1 MTPACGC
8 RRDIAQGPIGRSP
21 DFDTAV
27 ALLQDAD
34 EGLIG
39 VKQRHGD
46 RINRVLDILA
56 ASNFRLDDPDEAWG
70 ATDALARSTSSSCCS
85 ESVALSQ

>member
-1 MTPACGC
+1 MDTATHQ
-8 RRDIAQGPIGRSP
+8 DIVRLFPGIQDHTVVEILHTKATLSDIEA
-21 DFDTAV
+21 AV
-27 ALLQDAD
+27 ALFQDAD

-56 ASNFRLDDPDEAWG
+56 ASDLRPAEVNDH
-70 ATDALARSTSSSCCS
+70 
-85 ESVALSQ
+85 

>member
-1 MTPACGC
+1 MDTAT
-8 RRDIAQGPIGRSP
+8 RQDIVRLFPGIQDHTVIEILETQATLGDIEA
-21 DFDTAV
+21 AV

-39 VKQRHGD
+39 VRQRHGD

-56 ASNFRLDDPDEAWG
+56 ASDLCRDDLDDY
-70 ATDALARSTSSSCCS
+70 
-85 ESVALSQ
+85 

>member
-1 MTPACGC
+1 MNAATHQ
-8 RRDIAQGPIGRSP
+8 DIVRLFPGIQDHTVVEIL
-21 DFDTAV
+21 DTNATLGDIEAAL

-46 RINRVLDILA
+46 RINRVLNILA
-56 ASNFRLDDPDEAWG
+56 VSGLRRDDLEE
-70 ATDALARSTSSSCCS
+70 R
-85 ESVALSQ
+85 

>member
-1 MTPACGC
+1 M
-8 RRDIAQGPIGRSP
+8 
-21 DFDTAV
+21 DTATHQDITRLFPGIQDHTV
-27 ALLQDAD
+27 VEILDTKATLGDVEAALALLQDAD

-56 ASNFRLDDPDEAWG
+56 ASDYRPDEL
-70 ATDALARSTSSSCCS
+70 D
-85 ESVALSQ
+85 EP

>member
-1 MTPACGC
+1 MDTAT
-8 RRDIAQGPIGRSP
+8 RKDIVRLFPGIQDHTVVEIL
-21 DFDTAV
+21 DTSATLGDIEAAV

-39 VKQRHGD
+39 VRQRHGD

-56 ASNFRLDDPDEAWG
+56 ASDLRPDEF
-70 ATDALARSTSSSCCS
+70 
-85 ESVALSQ
+85 EEH

>member
-1 MTPACGC
+1 MDTAT
-8 RRDIAQGPIGRSP
+8 RQDIVRLFPGIQDHTVIEILETQATLGDIEA
-21 DFDTAV
+21 AV

-39 VKQRHGD
+39 VRERHGD

-56 ASNFRLDDPDEAWG
+56 ASDLRS
-70 ATDALARSTSSSCCS
+70 DALGDY
-85 ESVALSQ
+85 

>member
-1 MTPACGC
+1 MDTATHQ
-8 RRDIAQGPIGRSP
+8 DIVRLFPGIQDHTVVEIL
-21 DFDTAV
+21 DTKATRGDIEAAV

-56 ASNFRLDDPDEAWG
+56 ASDLRPAEVNDH
-70 ATDALARSTSSSCCS
+70 
-85 ESVALSQ
+85 

>member
-1 MTPACGC
+1 MNAATHQ
-8 RRDIAQGPIGRSP
+8 DIVRLFPGIEDHTVLEILGTRPTLGDIEAAG
-21 DFDTAV
+21 
-27 ALLQDAD
+27 ALLQDTD

-56 ASNFRLDDPDEAWG
+56 ASDYRPDDLDE
-70 ATDALARSTSSSCCS
+70 T
-85 ESVALSQ
+85 

>member
-1 MTPACGC
+1 MNAATHQ
-8 RRDIAQGPIGRSP
+8 DIVRLFPGIQ
-21 DFDTAV
+21 DHTVVELLDTNATLGDIEAAV

-56 ASNFRLDDPDEAWG
+56 ASDLRREDLEE
-70 ATDALARSTSSSCCS
+70 R
-85 ESVALSQ
+85 